1 MYIKQL
7 HVKNVRILEEINIS
21 PSPGIN
27 LITGDNGAG
36 KTSLLEAIYLLGRG
50 KSFRHKES
58 GPFIRTDCKHSIV
71 VADLVKEDGKN
82 TRLGVERAS
91 ASIRVR
97 QDAQEVLKRS
107 SLLRA
112 LPLQIIAPKS
122 HELIE
127 MGPESRRNFMDYGM
141 FHVEHGYLEQLSEYS
156 RALKQ
161 RNAALR
167 SSDLGLVRS
176 YNPILSSLAHKIHNH
191 RISYV
196 ETLNVDLQ
204 QTLVELEARFPVD
217 LALKSGMEEGES
229 FENQLGKR
237 ESLDLKRGFTS
248 IGIHR
253 ADIVV
258 RSDSALAAH
267 RLSRGQQ
274 KVLVYALK
282 IAQSRIFQHKT
293 GLLPILMVDDLTA
306 ELDGKHLG
314 KVMKLFE
321 ELQLQ
326 VFITLISIDKINE
339 AINTELFHV
348 EHGVIT
354 PAN

>member
-1 MYIKQL
+1 MYIKQI
-7 HVKNVRILEEINIS
+7 HIKNVRILEEADIS

-50 KSFRHKES
+50 KSFRHKDS
-58 GPFIRTDCKHSIV
+58 GPFIRTGCKHSIV
-71 VADLVKEDGKN
+71 LADLVKEDGKN
-82 TRLGVERAS
+82 TRLGVERSS

-97 QDAQEVLKRS
+97 QDSKEVLKRS

-167 SSDLGLVRS
+167 SADLALVRS
-176 YNPILSSLAHKIHNH
+176 FNPILSSLAHKIHNH

-196 ETLNVDLQ
+196 ETLNFDLQ
-204 QTLVELEARFPVD
+204 QALVELEAIFPVD

-229 FENQLGKR
+229 FENQLRKK
-237 ESLDLKRGFTS
+237 EPLDLKRGYTS

-253 ADIVV
+253 ADLIV
-258 RSDSALAAH
+258 RSDNSLAAH

-293 GLLPILMVDDLTA
+293 GLLPIMMVDDLTA
-306 ELDGKHLG
+306 ELDSKHLG
-314 KVMKLFE
+314 KVMRVFE

-326 VFITLISIDKINE
+326 VFVTLISMEKIDE
-339 AINTELFHV
+339 AINTKLFHV

-354 PAN
+354 QPN